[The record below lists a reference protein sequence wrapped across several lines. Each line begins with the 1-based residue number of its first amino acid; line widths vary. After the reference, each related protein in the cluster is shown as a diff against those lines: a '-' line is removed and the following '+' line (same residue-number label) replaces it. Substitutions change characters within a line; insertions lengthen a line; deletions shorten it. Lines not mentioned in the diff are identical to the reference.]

1 MGRFATNGFAR
12 RHDGDGKRWRTLL
25 VGHAPR
31 WCANRATR
39 SLRKQAGGSPGRYG
53 AHTMI
58 LAPSP
63 FGHEKGSFTGADR
76 KKKGR
81 FQLAEGGSLFLD
93 EVGNLPA
100 SLQAKRTS

>member
-1 MGRFATNGFAR
+1 
-12 RHDGDGKRWRTLL
+12 
-25 VGHAPR
+25 
-31 WCANRATR
+31 
-39 SLRKQAGGSPGRYG
+39 
-53 AHTMI
+53 MI